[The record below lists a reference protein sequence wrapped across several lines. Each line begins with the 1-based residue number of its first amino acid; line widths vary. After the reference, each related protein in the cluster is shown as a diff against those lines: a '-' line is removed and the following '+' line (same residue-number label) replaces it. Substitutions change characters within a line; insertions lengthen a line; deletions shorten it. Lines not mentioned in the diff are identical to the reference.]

1 MANNIKVTFYD
12 DVRIQ
17 QNINETNMALPANG
31 GVFSDGGIYFTPA
44 EEIAGANV
52 PAHIVHKNYI
62 YTLGSY
68 VTTQTDTKGITLTTD
83 KTFDVVTNVEAKP
96 YNRELIVTKTPLVID
111 DKWTANINALTNKM
125 NKLADGKLHSVQIG
139 SDIIYLLIDENG
151 TLTFTS
157 DTTVV
162 KVESID
168 IPKSIELYGEDA
180 TATLTA
186 TINPASATNKDI
198 NWKSSNANVSLTNET
213 TNTITVVSKKIGNST
228 VTVSATDGSG
238 VKNSCDVTVKEAR
251 ITSIKADNI
260 TTTYGTTSKIYVK
273 PYVTINNGDGKLFT
287 YTFSYNV
294 TNGAYC
300 SINSTGY
307 LGIFK
312 PGETTATVTANAD
325 ESKSY
330 TFNVKINKADN
341 EITVK
346 DGDNVISGT
355 VTKVYSPNAFYL
367 TATAKGDGNTF
378 TWNTS
383 NSNVAEIGS
392 DGKFTMNTAGN
403 VTITVN
409 TDGNTY
415 YGAASKDIQFKINKA
430 NSPITIDPEMI
441 EFELGSTETKTFN
454 IENGLER
461 NLFTEIE
468 YVNSNNSYVNFSKI
482 YYNVF
487 GVTLKH
493 GATAADLV
501 EFDITADENDKYL
514 GSTAKLKI
522 SIKEPTTPPSSEP
535 TTNYYWYVNNFEDI
549 VKGDLAAGDIDW
561 SKAQQVTSFDELNYS
576 TDGTKITMVN
586 SGNNSVYILC
596 PKSWSNKWQFWNV
609 DNDIDLTTGFQEVG
623 AILEK
628 TFIKDGVEYDLW
640 WFDGYYGNT
649 AHMRKI

>member
-68 VTTQTDTKGITLTTD
+68 VTTQPGTKGTLTTD
-83 KTFDVVTNVEAKP
+83 KEIDVVTNVEAKP
-96 YNRELIVTKTPLVID
+96 YNRELIVTKTPLVIE
-111 DKWTANINALTNKM
+111 DKWSDNITALTNKM
-125 NKLADGKLHSVQIG
+125 TKLADGKIHSVQIG
-139 SDIIYLLIDENG
+139 SDIIYLSIDEYG

-157 DTTVV
+157 DTTIV

-168 IPKSIELYGEDA
+168 LDKSSIELYGEGA
-180 TATLTA
+180 TTTLTA
-186 TINPASATNKDI
+186 TVKPASATNKTVT
-198 NWKSSNANVSLTNET
+198 WSSNDTSIATVNAGKVT
-213 TNTITVVSKKIGNST
+213 TVGKGNSTITVA
-228 VTVSATDGSG
+228 ATDGSG
-238 VKNSCDVTVKEAR
+238 VKNTCDVTVKEAR

-260 TTTYGTTSKIYVK
+260 TTTYGTASSIYVK

-287 YTFSYNV
+287 DTFSYTV
-294 TNGAYC
+294 TNGDIC
-300 SINSTGY
+300 SINSKGY
-307 LGIFK
+307 LGILK
-312 PGETTATVTANAD
+312 PGETTATVTADAD
-325 ESKSY
+325 ESKFY
-330 TFNVKINKADN
+330 TFNIKINKADN

-346 DGDNVISGT
+346 DGNNVISGT
-355 VTKVYSPNAFYL
+355 LTMTYSSESHYL

-383 NSNVAEIGS
+383 DSNVAEIGS

-430 NSPITIDPEMI
+430 VSPIMIDPEMI

-461 NLFTEIE
+461 DLFSDISG
-468 YVNSNNSYVNFSKI
+468 VNNSNSYVNFSKI

-487 GVTLKH
+487 GVTLKPS
-493 GATAADLV
+493 ANAVDLL
-501 EFDITADENDKYL
+501 EFDIVADENNKY
-514 GSTAKLKI
+514 STSVAKLKI
-522 SIKEPTTPPSSEP
+522 SIKEPTTPPSPKP
-535 TTNYYWYVNNFEDI
+535 TINYYWYAGNSEDI

-561 SKAQQVTSFDELNYS
+561 SKAQKVTSFDELNYS

-628 TFIKDGVEYDLW
+628 TFINNNVEYDLW
-640 WFDGYYGNT
+640 WLDGYYGNI